1 MSKQINDINDD
12 DLDDDLS
19 ITNTEKDV
27 DFSKYNR
34 NSNSKPEMAGVESV
48 KNYDG
53 RSQVGDRK
61 KIR

>member
-27 DFSKYNR
+27 VFSKYNR
-34 NSNSKPEMAGVESV
+34 NSNSKPELAGV
-48 KNYDG
+48 
-53 RSQVGDRK
+53 
-61 KIR
+61 